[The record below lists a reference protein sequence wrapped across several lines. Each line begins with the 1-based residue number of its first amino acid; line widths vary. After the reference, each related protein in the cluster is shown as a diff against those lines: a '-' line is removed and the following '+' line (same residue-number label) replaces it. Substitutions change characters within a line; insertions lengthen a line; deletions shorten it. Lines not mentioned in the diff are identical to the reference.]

1 MGIEIL
7 EKLQIAFR
15 KAFDDKTIIIGLGDS
30 ADTINKWDSLSQ
42 VDLISE
48 IEIAF
53 QIKIDFFEMVELDSV
68 DNIIELV
75 KSKISKQ
82 INN

>member
-1 MGIEIL
+1 MSMDIL

-15 KAFDDKTIIIGLGDS
+15 KAFDDKTMIIGIKDS

-48 IEIAF
+48 IEKEF
-53 QIKIDFFEMVELDSV
+53 KIKIDFLKWWSLIMSLT
-68 DNIIELV
+68 
-75 KSKISKQ
+75 
-82 INN
+82 

>member
-1 MGIEIL
+1 MSMDIL

-15 KAFDDKTIIIGLGDS
+15 KAFDDKTMIIGIKDS

-48 IEIAF
+48 IEKEF
-53 QIKIDFFEMVELDSV
+53 KIKIDFFEMVELD
-68 DNIIELV
+68 NILNIVKLI
-75 KSKISKQ
+75 KSKISK
-82 INN
+82 

>member
-1 MGIEIL
+1 MSIEIL

-30 ADTINKWDSLSQ
+30 AETINKWDSLSQ

-48 IEIAF
+48 IEVEF
-53 QIKIDFFEMVELDSV
+53 QIKIDFFEMVELDNV
-68 DNIIELV
+68 NNIIELI